1 MGLYVAIP
9 LVLFILLL
17 LWVVPVGLWL
27 QAIFSIGGGDV
38 TILGLVGMRFRRVPP
53 GVIVNG
59 LIAARKAGLHDV
71 STSDLEVHYMA
82 GGNVDKVVDAL
93 IAASKAGIELT
104 YSIATAIDLAGRDV
118 LSAVQTS
125 VYPKVIDAPIDGK
138 LSAVAKDGIEVR
150 ARARV
155 TVRTDIPNLVGGA
168 TEDTIIARVDLIY
181 PDPGFIVERKDNL
194 LGIVL
199 THAHEDHI
207 GAIAHLWPQLKCKI
221 YATPFTAVLIKE
233 KFKEKHIDI
242 TKDLKIVELNGTVS
256 LDPFEIEYIT
266 LTHSILEPNGLRIK
280 TPVGSIL
287 HTGDWKVDPDPLIG
301 DKINE
306 NRLKEIGEEGVLAM
320 ICDSTNVFSAG
331 RSGSELDVRKNLLN
345 VMSRLKKRIIITSFA
360 SNVARMET
368 AFYCAEKTGRQISLV
383 GRSMHRIYKAAR
395 QCGYLKNT
403 IEPIDPR
410 EAKNFSREKIVYLCT
425 GSQGEPMGAMMR
437 ISSYT
442 HPDVFIEQG
451 DAVIFSS
458 KIIPGNEKKLYKL
471 HNQLVKDGI
480 EVISEE
486 TEFIHVSGHPNRED
500 LKDMYNWVKP
510 KCVIPVHG
518 EHRHMI
524 EHISFAKEM
533 QVPHPVQVENGDIV
547 KLYPGDKPEV
557 YDKAPSGRL
566 YLDGNISVDGDSQSI
581 KDRKNLSA
589 NGYLEVT
596 IMITPKGNVH
606 NNPVL
611 SYRGLPVYDK
621 DEFNYG
627 LEYEIEKTTRSFKVG
642 SKQQE
647 HNLIDALK
655 IACRKFSKEKTG
667 KKPFTNINLVRI

>member
-1 MGLYVAIP
+1 MNKKEEFIFCP
-9 LVLFILLL
+9 LGGSGEIGMNMNLFAYGNSENRKWII
-17 LWVVPVGLWL
+17 VD
-27 QAIFSIGGGDV
+27 IGV
-38 TILGLVGMRFRRVPP
+38 TF
-53 GVIVNG
+53 
-59 LIAARKAGLHDV
+59 AD
-71 STSDLEVHYMA
+71 
-82 GGNVDKVVDAL
+82 
-93 IAASKAGIELT
+93 
-104 YSIATAIDLAGRDV
+104 
-118 LSAVQTS
+118 
-125 VYPKVIDAPIDGK
+125 
-138 LSAVAKDGIEVR
+138 
-150 ARARV
+150 
-155 TVRTDIPNLVGGA
+155 
-168 TEDTIIARVDLIY
+168 DTIPGIDLIY

-207 GAIAHLWPQLKCKI
+207 GAIAHLWPKLKCKI

-242 TKDLKIVELNGTVS
+242 TNDLKIVELNGKVS
-256 LDPFEIEYIT
+256 LEPFDIEYIT
-266 LTHSILEPNGLRIK
+266 LTHSILEPNGLRIE
-280 TPVGSIL
+280 TPAGVIL
-287 HTGDWKVDPDPLIG
+287 HTGDWKVDPNPLVG
-301 DKINE
+301 GEINSK
-306 NRLKEIGEEGVLAM
+306 RLKEIGKEGVLAM

-331 RSGSELDVRKNLLN
+331 RSGSELDVRKNMLN

-437 ISSYT
+437 ISSYI
-442 HPDVFIEQG
+442 HPDVFIEKG

-458 KIIPGNEKKLYKL
+458 KIIPGNEKKLSKL

-510 KCVIPVHG
+510 KSIIPVHG

-524 EHISFAKEM
+524 EHINFAKEM
-533 QVPHPVQVENGDIV
+533 QVPYPVQIENGDIV
-547 KLYPGDKPEV
+547 RLYPGDKPEIF
-557 YDKAPSGRL
+557 DKAPVGRM
-566 YLDGNISVDGDSQSI
+566 YVDGKLSVGEESQSLKERINISY
-581 KDRKNLSA
+581 
-589 NGYLEVT
+589 NGFLEVT
-596 IMITPKGNVH
+596 IIINTSGSLIK
-606 NNPVL
+606 NP
-611 SYRGLPVYDK
+611 
-621 DEFNYG
+621 
-627 LEYEIEKTTRSFKVG
+627 IISFKGIPTNGTSSDFIGELQDKIRNVCKTYSLNNNKQKDNLLEELK
-642 SKQQE
+642 SK
-647 HNLIDALK
+647 
-655 IACRKFSKEKTG
+655 CRKIVKEKTG
-667 KKPFTNINLVRI
+667 KRPFTNINLVRI